1 MVNYSYSDYFYKNKK
16 KDILVVDVGA
26 TVTAVSGEAPTVSG
40 ATVEIHTEDLQ
51 IETFEL
57 EENLCSEDNLKFG
70 LCEAARISFTIE
82 NKATIPGLA
91 TNDFDQMLNVYIYFD
106 GDSDTLFQVGQYVC
120 KSDEYSADRQLRKI
134 ELYDMLYYLYDLDI
148 TAWYNKA
155 YSDNGGLP
163 ITVYN
168 LRTSLFTWLINEA
181 DYPITQETTT
191 LVNDGMSVAKT
202 IDSDYISFGDF
213 MQGLLEAN
221 GVFGHIGRTGLFE
234 YKGLVWYDQPSVA
247 TITDDFR
254 KPPTQYKD
262 YTTWGVGFVQV
273 YQDDELIMS
282 VGSTNRRHPSNYS
295 IVDNF
300 VFKDIKKQNQGGAI
314 LNLALTNLREKIT
327 HLRYKPCEVECA
339 GNLCLEV
346 GDKIDVT
353 YDKDGDGVTDTFYTF
368 ILERRLKGLNM
379 MLDTYSARGDKKQP
393 KPDIRTNYGG
403 SDTTESEGTATSG
416 EGTSG
421 VTLYDSENDRLL
433 MEKMRNVGF
442 RFLAEPV
449 ANVVYDRANNEVEIT
464 WSDPSDIST
473 QQPHEC
479 EWAGTCVIRK
489 ENSAPLHRWDGTL
502 IVKST
507 TRDQYSE
514 NAYIDN
520 TIEPNK
526 RYYYAIMPYYIAIDD
541 SSNSIAHY
549 TWTKVFSVNTA
560 NFIYAPTITGLQVYD
575 VNVIATF
582 EIPTLES
589 GSYSYIKIVAK
600 KGSIPTS
607 KTDGI
612 VKDLQAS
619 DTGVQ
624 FTGLDAESR
633 YYFVIFA
640 SDGVTEV
647 ASDPDDCLTGLSS
660 YAFYEKAYGQAL
672 SDYSFDD
679 IVKRNDWNSRYL
691 QATPNIG
698 YWTIFDNRFTYPGY
712 TNQELLYMDYSLK
725 TDTGVIPSKS
735 GNIIS
740 INNTTSGKRSGG
752 FGICTKDIWISQVE
766 FDLKIVGVSIPSSN
780 EAFLKPEFYAFGSS
794 SYTTGIY
801 HYVDGTLKFTGDN
814 TAYKWSGT
822 TTGDI
827 VISDNNWHHV
837 KIILSRM
844 IKLRFISLFNIGL
857 NVQVRDF
864 TVRGYIE

>member
-51 IETFEL
+51 IETFDL

-70 LCEAARISFTIE
+70 LCEAARMSFTIE

-120 KSDEYSADRQLRKI
+120 KSDEKSADRQLRKI

-181 DYPITQETTT
+181 DYPITQENTT

-379 MLDTYSARGDKKQP
+379 MLDTYSARGNKKQP

-421 VTLYDSENDRLL
+421 VTLYDSANDRLL
-433 MEKMRNVGF
+433 MEKMRNAGF
-442 RFLAEPV
+442 RFLDEPV

-489 ENSAPLHRWDGTL
+489 ENSAPLHSWDGTL

-560 NFIYAPTITGLQVYD
+560 NFIYAPMITGLQVYD

-624 FTGLDAESR
+624 FTGLDPESR

-647 ASDPDDCLTGLSS
+647 ASDPEDCLTGVDSG
-660 YAFYEKAYGQAL
+660 YVFNYTGEIQEFTAL
-672 SDYSFDD
+672 
-679 IVKRNDWNSRYL
+679 K
-691 QATPNIG
+691 
-698 YWTIFDNRFTYPGY
+698 
-712 TNQELLYMDYSLK
+712 
-725 TDTGVIPSKS
+725 
-735 GNIIS
+735 
-740 INNTTSGKRSGG
+740 
-752 FGICTKDIWISQVE
+752 
-766 FDLKIVGVSIPSSN
+766 
-780 EAFLKPEFYAFGSS
+780 
-794 SYTTGIY
+794 TGIY
-801 HYVDGTLKFTGDN
+801 QLETWGAQGGNATDGTLVARGGYGAYAVGEVLLQQGDKLYIGVGGQN
-814 TAYKWSGT
+814 GYNGGGGT
-822 TTGDI
+822 T
-827 VISDNNWHHV
+827 
-837 KIILSRM
+837 
-844 IKLRFISLFNIGL
+844 
-857 NVQVRDF
+857 
-864 TVRGYIE
+864 